1 MSGKP
6 FTRNEMIQL
15 VTRRLEASTLNA
27 ADPALLA
34 RHLLSYYNYDL
45 DKVLGLAV

>member
-1 MSGKP
+1 MNGKGI
-6 FTRNEMIQL
+6 TRHEMIQL
-15 VTRRLEASTLNA
+15 VTRRLEESSLPS

-45 DKVLGLAV
+45 DKVLCLAI